1 MHFKAHILKSFIK
14 SNLSIFP
21 LIACGLVLYL
31 RKSCLF
37 QGHEGLHPCFFLRV
51 FPGGSDGSK
60 SSSASALTLKPLI
73 HFELNFEDGVRE
85 ETQFHSFVLWIPG
98 CPSIVL
104 LKRLFFPH

>member
-1 MHFKAHILKSFIK
+1 MACLFTFLIVYFKAPILKFFIK

-37 QGHEGLHPCFFLRV
+37 QGHEDLRLYSFLRV

-60 SSSASALTLKPLI
+60 SSSVSVLTLKSLI
-73 HFELNFEDGVRE
+73 HFELNFEDGVR
-85 ETQFHSFVLWIPG
+85 
-98 CPSIVL
+98 
-104 LKRLFFPH
+104 